1 LRNLRPDNDV
11 GHLRRLAIHRA
22 RRIVTVRAAPKVAG
36 SPTEIP
42 RARLPGGARAVRAG
56 CDLAR
61 REQPVGD
68 AGRISG
74 GVNPDGPWSP
84 ILYLLPHSEPAPPP
98 RRVLTDRSAGTT
110 FPLGNG
116 MPAKNDDLHGNVPD
130 QCPVA
135 LILIDVINDM
145 EFGAGEALLK
155 NALPAARALAKL
167 KRRAKDAGVPVIYVN
182 DNFGKWRSDF
192 RQQLGHVLEDGVRG
206 EPIAKLLRPDEQDY
220 FVLKAKHSG
229 FYHTQLDLLIDYLR
243 VKTVVLAGF
252 ATDMCVL
259 FTASDA
265 YLRDL
270 NIIVPPDCSASAST
284 EDHEDALQHMSRVL
298 HVRTTSSSDIDF
310 RKLVESSFEDEHG
323 AVTSDEQDVA

>member
-1 LRNLRPDNDV
+1 
-11 GHLRRLAIHRA
+11 
-22 RRIVTVRAAPKVAG
+22 
-36 SPTEIP
+36 
-42 RARLPGGARAVRAG
+42 
-56 CDLAR
+56 
-61 REQPVGD
+61 
-68 AGRISG
+68 
-74 GVNPDGPWSP
+74 
-84 ILYLLPHSEPAPPP
+84 
-98 RRVLTDRSAGTT
+98 
-110 FPLGNG
+110 

-229 FYHTQLDLLIDYLR
+229 FYHTQLDLLIDYLEVR
-243 VKTVVLAGF
+243 TVVLAGF

-270 NIIVPPDCSASAST
+270 EIIVPPDCSASET
-284 EDHEDALQHMSRVL
+284 MENHHGALDHMSRVL
-298 HVRTTSSSDIDF
+298 HVKSIPSTEIDLSELLDSS
-310 RKLVESSFEDEHG
+310 HG
-323 AVTSDEQDVA
+323 AEQHAATSGG